1 MSTSTEAFD
10 KYLENYQE
18 SMVKIIGKHR
28 RPNHLL
34 SASDLMGEC
43 NLAIISKKDHII
55 NKLGADFNEVNFQ
68 RMAYTFIRNVIKW
81 THYRISGTPYVRKR
95 VDQEHVTEDGY
106 KTTYDLALA
115 SNGYDEDYYEDF
127 DRNTKCSFLLK
138 MIREY
143 CSILTDKEAKVLSF
157 LEKGA
162 SQYEIAEA
170 MGVSHQAIS
179 LLSISVADKIKA
191 HLKNKSLQ
199 DYSYDEVS
207 KGQQSIADFFTPD
220 PKTSPM
226 RDEDKPTLRKF
237 LLDNARGYNSQ
248 QVSEVFM
255 NGKYSNRQV
264 AAFAA
269 KNKLYFCILRQRDVY
284 KYSEEE
290 NEKILSLFKKGKSCK
305 SVSSIMGI
313 SVHSIRGKKSS
324 LVRQKL
330 LSKENDEAVGKS

>member
-1 MSTSTEAFD
+1 MSAQTASFD
-10 KYLENYQE
+10 EYLENYQD

-34 SASDLMGEC
+34 SAPDLIGEC

-55 NKLGADFNEVNFQ
+55 NKLGDDFNEVNFQ

-143 CSILTDKEAKVLSF
+143 SYILTDKEAKVLSF

-162 SQYEIAEA
+162 SQHEIAEA

-179 LLSISVADKIKA
+179 LLSISVSDKIKA
-191 HLKNKSLQ
+191 HLKNTSLQ
-199 DYSYDEVS
+199 DYSYNEVS
-207 KGQQSIADFFTPD
+207 KGQQSISDFFTPD
-220 PKTSPM
+220 PKSSPM

-237 LLDNARGYNSQ
+237 LLDNARGYNSK
-248 QVSEVFM
+248 QVSEIFM
-255 NGKYSNRQV
+255 NGKYSHRQIS
-264 AAFAA
+264 AFAA
-269 KNKLYFCILRQRDVY
+269 KNNLYFCILRQRDVY

-290 NEKILSLFKKGKSCK
+290 TEKILSLFKKGKSCK

-313 SVHSIRGKKSS
+313 SVHSIRGKKAS
-324 LVRQKL
+324 LVSKGL
-330 LSKENDEAVGKS
+330 LNNDKHESVGQS